1 MISLSDLIVMKNEG
15 NNNIKWLGFNLTKKK
30 AYYLL
35 VLSIFGFFL
44 FTLLMFNALEVLL
57 EARTIY
63 QYDISIYFK
72 ILLLGFSNL
81 IISLIFIGICGYTLK
96 QILLFRKSLKI
107 Q

>member
-1 MISLSDLIVMKNEG
+1 MKNEG

-35 VLSIFGFFL
+35 VLSIIGMFL

-57 EARTIY
+57 DARTIY

-81 IISLIFIGICGYTLK
+81 ILSLIFIGICGNTIK
-96 QILLFRKSLKI
+96 KIQLFRKFLKV

>member
-15 NNNIKWLGFNLTKKK
+15 NNNIKWLWFNLAKRK

-35 VLSIFGFFL
+35 VLSIIGMFL

-57 EARTIY
+57 DARTIY

-96 QILLFRKSLKI
+96 QILLFRKSSNC
-107 Q
+107 